1 MWPLCLLLGRTL
13 KRGEE
18 GFTYLAQTSVYCQ
31 HEGESEKVE
40 SSKEVLCR
48 ANVLTPLGDVV
59 EHGIDVHKA
68 SWVPASVVIP

>member
-1 MWPLCLLLGRTL
+1 MQPLSLQLGKAL

-18 GFTYLAQTSVYCQ
+18 GFTYLAQTGVYRQ
-31 HEGESEKVE
+31 HKGESEKIE
-40 SSKEVLCR
+40 SSKEILRR
-48 ANVLTPLGDVV
+48 ANVLTPLSNVV